1 MPVPI
6 AFRCIVAHIHPA
18 AEQKPPHSCF
28 QAIGNGRFPPLLHPC
43 RIWHTDKTRKGR
55 VPYWSGTLPA
65 DGRRAGSKSA
75 RTMKPRPSETPPT
88 IPCLLSGDTLRSLGF
103 HPPTMIASLPTLDA
117 SRQLSGRG
125 QSDDV
130 HPPSSVSRAFAASCH
145 PPSESDMR
153 TMLAFV
159 CMLVSGTLGFPIF
172 SGVSPESKQG
182 TMGLHGRRVA
192 CRCCGFRLLRSFSGS
207 VRPARVGIVHSV
219 IAGVQPHPAR
229 TEPGGGVSS
238 QPVFASLV
246 MCAFARMHGSFS
258 EQEEGRMNGG
268 RPLPT
273 AA

>member
-6 AFRCIVAHIHPA
+6 ACRCIVAHIHPA

-103 HPPTMIASLPTLDA
+103 HPPTMIASLQTLDA

-130 HPPSSVSRAFAASCH
+130 HPP
-145 PPSESDMR
+145 
-153 TMLAFV
+153 
-159 CMLVSGTLGFPIF
+159 I
-172 SGVSPESKQG
+172 
-182 TMGLHGRRVA
+182 
-192 CRCCGFRLLRSFSGS
+192 
-207 VRPARVGIVHSV
+207 VGITGICRILPSAVRIGHANHV
-219 IAGVQPHPAR
+219 GICLHVGFGNPW
-229 TEPGGGVSS
+229 
-238 QPVFASLV
+238 
-246 MCAFARMHGSFS
+246 FS
-258 EQEEGRMNGG
+258 NIFRCV
-268 RPLPT
+268 T
-273 AA
+273 

>member
-130 HPPSSVSRAFAASCH
+130 HPHR
-145 PPSESDMR
+145 R
-153 TMLAFV
+153 Y
-159 CMLVSGTLGFPIF
+159 
-172 SGVSPESKQG
+172 
-182 TMGLHGRRVA
+182 HGH
-192 CRCCGFRLLRSFSGS
+192 L
-207 VRPARVGIVHSV
+207 
-219 IAGVQPHPAR
+219 PHPAIRRPNR
-229 TEPGGGVSS
+229 TCEPCWHLSACWFREPLVFQYFQVCHLKASRERWGCMDGGWPVDAAGSGFFVRFRGVSVL
-238 QPVFASLV
+238 PASALSTV
-246 MCAFARMHGSFS
+246 
-258 EQEEGRMNGG
+258 
-268 RPLPT
+268 
-273 AA
+273 